1 MNYNEYIKPYLC
13 HHGILG
19 MKWGVRRYQNPDGS
33 LTEAGRKRY
42 YSTTGG
48 KRLTKAGAKEA
59 GKDLAKLSKIALKE
73 GYENYFGADYKKQ
86 LAYIQRK
93 WGENADGMA
102 DWASEHKGALD
113 KADRL
118 LAKAQKRL
126 DKEKTEHDPFPNE
139 SNDDPSDKIK
149 SKRMDR
155 MVDKYIKLS
164 NKKDDAILS
173 GNKSLADKYDKKQ
186 DSLSMKIVNEGDRLA
201 KAQNKLDKKRRP
213 NDPFSK
219 ALNDDQTTRKV
230 DKDYWRP
237 DQHFDKHAKDVA
249 DLGLKALAKMGR
261 ANGLD
266 MNRNG
271 GRPSDFD
278 RGWFLYEDQTIG
290 LPTAAHLIN
299 KGHSAADVK
308 KYYKTLFNAYKANY
322 TGLTTGD
329 EEKYF
334 DAFEAVRA
342 GYDSEK
348 GTNNTLIDFIDAC
361 EAVKKNN
368 RR

>member
-93 WGENADGMA
+93 WGETADGMA
-102 DWASEHKGALD
+102 DWAGEHKGALD
-113 KADRL
+113 KADRIL
-118 LAKAQKRL
+118 DKAQKRI
-126 DKEKTEHDPFPNE
+126 DKERAAHDPFPKE
-139 SNDDPSDKIK
+139 SNNDPNAKNGN
-149 SKRMDR
+149 KRMDR
-155 MVDKYIKLS
+155 MADKYIKLS
-164 NKKDDAILS
+164 NKADDAILS
-173 GNKSLADKYDKKQ
+173 GNRSLADKYNKKK
-186 DSLSMKIVNEGDRLA
+186 DALAMRIVDEGDKLA
-201 KAQNKLDKKRRP
+201 NKRTP
-213 NDPFSK
+213 NDQFSR
-219 ALNDDQTTRKV
+219 ALHDDPTVRKV

-237 DQHFDKHAKDVA
+237 GRSIDKHAKDVA

-261 ANGLD
+261 TSGLD

-290 LPTAAHLIN
+290 LPTAAHLIG
-299 KGHSAADVK
+299 KGHSAANVK
-308 KYYKTLFNAYKANY
+308 KYFKTLFNAYKADY
-322 TGLTTGD
+322 TGLSALTIGD
-329 EEKYF
+329 EGKYF

-342 GYDSEK
+342 GYNSET
-348 GTNNTLIDFIDAC
+348 GTNNGLVDFIDAC